1 MIMDEA
7 FHDLDA
13 REESLR
19 REVLSAVV
27 LLQTPLSVDG
37 IASLLGM
44 SYAQI
49 ESDLSPFH
57 SVIHVPST
65 KDGPVSIFHA
75 SFREFIVDAGRCRGH
90 SVDYTQGHQMLAVK
104 SLQLLNKSLWR
115 NICNLPEDTV
125 GALAHDIPRPCVIS
139 EAIQYS
145 SLYWAHHLGNS
156 FPPVVD
162 IAPALDHLCTFAD
175 QHLLHWF
182 ECLSALGELESGLNS
197 LGMAKE
203 TILVSI

>member
-65 KDGPVSIFHA
+65 KDGQVSIFHA
-75 SFREFIVDAGRCRGH
+75 SFREFIVDAERCRGH

-104 SLQLLNKSLWR
+104 SLQLLNKSLRR
-115 NICNLPEDTV
+115 NICNLSEDTV
-125 GALAHDIPRPCVIS
+125 GALAHDIPSPCVI
-139 EAIQYS
+139 
-145 SLYWAHHLGNS
+145 L
-156 FPPVVD
+156 
-162 IAPALDHLCTFAD
+162 
-175 QHLLHWF
+175 
-182 ECLSALGELESGLNS
+182 
-197 LGMAKE
+197 
-203 TILVSI
+203 